1 MAMYPGFLLDDM
13 EGHKTKAALWHSGTG
28 SRRVVWVEDGFQETA
43 LAWARMDSRVTLIS
57 TLHASDPAQ
66 TGIHPWNIEA
76 IKAAL
81 NLEFDFTLQAD
92 I

>member
-1 MAMYPGFLLDDM
+1 MAMYPAFLLDDM
-13 EGHKTKAALWHSGTG
+13 EGRKTKAALWHSGTG
-28 SRRVVWVEDGFQETA
+28 SRVVWVEDGFQESA
-43 LAWARMDSRVTLIS
+43 LSWARMDSRVTLIN
-57 TLHASDPAQ
+57 TLHPSDPAQ
-66 TGIHPWNIEA
+66 TGIHPWNIDT